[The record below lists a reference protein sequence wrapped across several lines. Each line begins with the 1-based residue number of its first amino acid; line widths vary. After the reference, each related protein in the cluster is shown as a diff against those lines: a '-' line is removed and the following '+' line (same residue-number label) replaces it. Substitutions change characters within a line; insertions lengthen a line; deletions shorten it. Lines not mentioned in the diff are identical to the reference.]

1 MILFFAY
8 HISIEFR
15 RYDFYLKCKM
25 TRNAP
30 IRKSIIFLSIE
41 NKNVKNVVYGL
52 KVKFVKTNNQLKSRK
67 VCLIHFYIYLV

>member
-1 MILFFAY
+1 
-8 HISIEFR
+8 
-15 RYDFYLKCKM
+15 M

-52 KVKFVKTNNQLKSRK
+52 KVKFVKTNNQLKSRNLFDSFLYIFS
-67 VCLIHFYIYLV
+67 VMFYIIILRKNARKQTNKF

>member
-1 MILFFAY
+1 
-8 HISIEFR
+8 
-15 RYDFYLKCKM
+15 M

-67 VCLIHFYIYLV
+67 VYLIHFHII

>member
-1 MILFFAY
+1 
-8 HISIEFR
+8 
-15 RYDFYLKCKM
+15 M

-67 VCLIHFYIYLV
+67 VCLIHFYIYI